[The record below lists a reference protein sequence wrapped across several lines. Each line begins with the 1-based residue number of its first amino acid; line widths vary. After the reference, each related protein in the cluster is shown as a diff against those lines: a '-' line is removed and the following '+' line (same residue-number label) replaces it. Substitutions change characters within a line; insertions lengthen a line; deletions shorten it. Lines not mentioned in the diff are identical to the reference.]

1 MMPRTAVRSHAALIA
16 LALVA
21 VTGCSS
27 PAPVAEAPEPSAPS
41 VEPSSSPAATP
52 TAADRATAR
61 ELRELEAE
69 FEARVGVSAVD
80 TETGEMVEFRADER
94 FGFASTLKA
103 FAAAELLRT
112 VPPDERE
119 TAVAWTQSD
128 VDRAGYSPVTS
139 EHITTGLTL
148 MELAEAAVRDSDN
161 AAMNLILERIG
172 GPSALGEGLAA
183 LGDTT
188 TRVVD
193 DEPDLNDVD
202 AGSTDNTT
210 TPAAFAENLLAL
222 SDPEN
227 LAGDDYDTL
236 IDWMSGNATGDALV
250 RAGAP
255 AGWTVADKSG
265 GAGPLRNDV
274 AIVFPPDRAPIV
286 ITVLTERT
294 DPTAEYD
301 DALVARA
308 AEVVLSQ
315 FE

>member
-1 MMPRTAVRSHAALIA
+1 MPRTAVRSHAAVIA

-21 VTGCSS
+21 VTGCAS

-41 VEPSSSPAATP
+41 VAPSSSPAATP
-52 TAADRATAR
+52 TAADRATTR

-80 TETGEMVEFRADER
+80 TETGATVEFRADER
-94 FGFASTLKA
+94 FRFASTLKA

-112 VPPDERE
+112 AAPDERE
-119 TAVAWTQSD
+119 TTVTWTQSD

-139 EHITTGLTL
+139 EHISTGLSF

-161 AAMNLILERIG
+161 AAMNLILERLG

-265 GAGPLRNDV
+265 GAGPMRNDV

-308 AEVVLSQ
+308 AEIVLSQ